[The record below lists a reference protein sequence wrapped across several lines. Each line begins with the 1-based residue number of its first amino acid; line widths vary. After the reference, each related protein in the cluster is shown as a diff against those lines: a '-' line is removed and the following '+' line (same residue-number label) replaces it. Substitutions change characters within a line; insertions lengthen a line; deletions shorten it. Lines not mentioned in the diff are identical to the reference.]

1 MEFILFYAMIV
12 MVSLGYPAVS
22 PKAIQRTTAKKLPG
36 GNGLMSLKREGC
48 ENPVNRMIRIQCDS
62 NGKNNICN
70 ATCDGNGNGEDSTV
84 EIFTLDDD
92 SACIQSYN
100 KYILNVSDSKQ
111 VIFQPPQGRSCN
123 DKGMVFPFLLSRT
136 FEHGKLLY
144 FFKLKSTDLE
154 MMLVCSCESNS
165 LTLKENNTKQLATN
179 RTPLFI
185 LI

>member
-36 GNGLMSLKREGC
+36 WNGLMSLKREGC

-62 NGKNNICN
+62 NGENNICN
-70 ATCDGNGNGEDSTV
+70 ATCDGDGNGKDTTV

-111 VIFQPPQGRSCN
+111 VIFQPSQGRSCN
-123 DKGMVFPFLLSRT
+123 DNGMVFPFLLSAVRIN
-136 FEHGKLLY
+136 EEDL
-144 FFKLKSTDLE
+144 FFFNHTSTK

-165 LTLKENNTKQLATN
+165 LTLKKINTTQLATN
-179 RTPLFI
+179 PTALFI
-185 LI
+185 PLN